1 MSDEFRSLDPNVQLI
16 VAEARRPV
24 AVDADAR
31 GRLLDAIRMQPRPR
45 RQSVTLGWLV
55 RPRNVGLAPLAGLAA
70 AAGLVGIGVITGLAL
85 NRDGRA
91 PIVQAQP
98 VAANP
103 QLSASVANRVVKFV
117 LIAPQAARVSV
128 VGDFNGWDL
137 GATPAEKQADG
148 TWTTFVSLRPG
159 RHVYSFVVDGTHF
172 ISDPA
177 APMAP
182 DDGYG
187 QKNSVVVVSGASS

>member
-1 MSDEFRSLDPNVQLI
+1 MSDELQALDSNVRLI

-24 AVDADAR
+24 AIDGAAR
-31 GRLLDAIRMQPRPR
+31 ARLMEAVRAEPRPSR
-45 RQSVTLGWLV
+45 AGVLAWLV
-55 RPRNVGLAPLAGLAA
+55 RRRMIGLSPVAGLAA
-70 AAGLVGIGVITGLAL
+70 AAGLVGIGVITGYVF
-85 NRDGRA
+85 NRADRTLIGQE
-91 PIVQAQP
+91 PP
-98 VAANP
+98 VAVDSQLPDAN
-103 QLSASVANRVVKFV
+103 AARVVKFV

-137 GATPAEKQADG
+137 GATPAVKQPDG
-148 TWTTFVSLRPG
+148 TWTTFVTLTPG

-172 ISDPA
+172 VSDPT

-187 QKNSVVVVSGASS
+187 QKNSVVVVGASS